1 MIARLEFLTAQLLR
15 AWDFGVVESAN
26 RLAQTRTGPFNDN
39 YPPFSVIGQHILISQ
54 MPTKATVKL
63 ISLRN
68 CLVNLPLTLYSQLSE
83 KGVAPQNLVVEL
95 SWQGPSKQKL
105 SVGWTGMP
113 ARIVGLR
120 SARVQGTSVEN
131 IELDAQFAKQV
142 NLTDGQQVTIDL
154 RMATPVATSISISP
168 LSVDDWEIL
177 VCCVLAA
184 LHVKITHA

>member
-1 MIARLEFLTAQLLR
+1 
-15 AWDFGVVESAN
+15 
-26 RLAQTRTGPFNDN
+26 
-39 YPPFSVIGQHILISQ
+39 

-95 SWQGPSKQKL
+95 SWQAASSKQKL
-105 SVGWTGMP
+105 SIGWTGMP

-168 LSVDDWEIL
+168 LSADDWEIL
-177 VCCVLAA
+177 VCCL
-184 LHVKITHA
+184 LLWMHVKITHA